1 MNKKIEKIDKIEEIK
16 RMVEENN
23 RMLKE
28 IVERFFSD
36 NYKVE

>member
-1 MNKKIEKIDKIEEIK
+1 MNKKTDSIEEIK